1 MAKKDDKRSFVM
13 YDSFLEAMK
22 HLNDKDFR
30 ECTMRIRDY
39 ALEGIEKESESPFV
53 NIILEMAKPNLE
65 AARRRY
71 EACVE
76 NGKKGAPYGKDGGAP
91 KGNKNACKNKQPLN
105 LPQEQPLDED
115 VNTNVNENVKD
126 DVNVDVDEEVNAV
139 STPNPLSNAKP
150 PIELDNSSGSSITNL
165 IKEIVNNRERLEE
178 MKSQA
183 QIHSSF
189 SNEMSVITADSQG
202 CKSQLQSNPVG
213 NSLNNPAPNRI
224 GVTSSTQRRRE
235 IEGGEYSMGD
245 YMRKC
250 IETYVLDLA
259 DMRLGKLPQ
268 DDMLFWKAVDT
279 YKSLYGLTDDKSAV
293 KAINSLVDEGMRRR
307 R

>member
-1 MAKKDDKRSFVM
+1 MVSEQLIIIVQIINSKMAKKNDKRSFVM

-76 NGKKGAPYGKDGGAP
+76 NGKKGAQYGKDGGAP

-150 PIELDNSSGSSITNL
+150 SIELDNSSGSSITNL

-189 SNEMSVITADSQG
+189 SNALPSFKALEIS
-202 CKSQLQSNPVG
+202 
-213 NSLNNPAPNRI
+213 AP
-224 GVTSSTQRRRE
+224 
-235 IEGGEYSMGD
+235 
-245 YMRKC
+245 
-250 IETYVLDLA
+250 
-259 DMRLGKLPQ
+259 
-268 DDMLFWKAVDT
+268 
-279 YKSLYGLTDDKSAV
+279 KSLLYHSFARSSYVHHGLKTHACVRPS
-293 KAINSLVDEGMRRR
+293 RRSSDGAGKR
-307 R
+307 HIQGRSGESGYHHLP

>member
-30 ECTMRIRDY
+30 ACTMRIRDY

-76 NGKKGAPYGKDGGAP
+76 NGKKGAQYGKDGGAP

-115 VNTNVNENVKD
+115 VNTNVNENVNVKD

-150 PIELDNSSGSSITNL
+150 SIELDNSSGSSITNL
-165 IKEIVNNRERLEE
+165 IREIVNNSERLETG
-178 MKSQA
+178 KSQPYSSSSNGASVVTAEA
-183 QIHSSF
+183 QE
-189 SNEMSVITADSQG
+189 N
-202 CKSQLQSNPVG
+202 KSQLYPKSRGSSV
-213 NSLNNPAPNRI
+213 A
-224 GVTSSTQRRRE
+224 SSTPRRRE

-250 IETYVLDLA
+250 IETYTLDLV
-259 DMRLGKLPQ
+259 DMRMGRLPQ
-268 DDMLFWKAVDT
+268 DDTLFWKAVDT

-293 KAINSLVDEGMRRR
+293 KAINALVDEGMRKSC
-307 R
+307 

>member
-1 MAKKDDKRSFVM
+1 MAKKNDKRSFVM

-39 ALEGIEKESESPFV
+39 ALEGIEEESESPFV

-76 NGKKGAPYGKDGGAP
+76 NGKKGAEYGKEGGAP
-91 KGNKNACKNKQPLN
+91 KGNKNASKDKQPQNQPQKQPL
-105 LPQEQPLDED
+105 DVD
-115 VNTNVNENVKD
+115 VNANDDVYVNVED
-126 DVNVDVDEEVNAV
+126 DVNVDVEEEVNAV
-139 STPNPLSNAKP
+139 STPNPLSTAKP
-150 PIELDNSSGSSITNL
+150 SIGLKSSSGSSITNL
-165 IKEIVNNRERLEE
+165 IREIVNNSERLETE
-178 MKSQA
+178 KSQSYSSTSNGSSVVTAEA
-183 QIHSSF
+183 QE
-189 SNEMSVITADSQG
+189 N
-202 CKSQLQSNPVG
+202 KSQLYPKSRGSSVA
-213 NSLNNPAPNRI
+213 SSTSNRI
-224 GVTSSTQRRRE
+224 EGATSTPRRRE

-250 IETYVLDLA
+250 IETYTLDLV
-259 DMRLGKLPQ
+259 DMRMGRLPQ
-268 DDMLFWKAVDT
+268 DDTLFWKAVDT

-293 KAINSLVDEGMRRR
+293 KAINALVDAGMRKRC
-307 R
+307 

>member
-1 MAKKDDKRSFVM
+1 MAKKNDKRSFVM

-39 ALEGIEKESESPFV
+39 ALEGIEEESESPFV

-76 NGKKGAPYGKDGGAP
+76 NGKKGAEYGKEGGAP
-91 KGNKNACKNKQPLN
+91 KGNKNASKDKQPQNQPQKQPL
-105 LPQEQPLDED
+105 DVD
-115 VNTNVNENVKD
+115 VNANDDVYVNAND
-126 DVNVDVDEEVNAV
+126 DVNVDVEEEVNAA
-139 STPNPLSNAKP
+139 STPNPLSTAKP
-150 PIELDNSSGSSITNL
+150 SIGLKSSSGSSITNL
-165 IKEIVNNRERLEE
+165 IREIVNNSERLETG
-178 MKSQA
+178 KSQPYSSSSNGASVVTAEA
-183 QIHSSF
+183 QE
-189 SNEMSVITADSQG
+189 N
-202 CKSQLQSNPVG
+202 KSQLYPKSRGSSV
-213 NSLNNPAPNRI
+213 A
-224 GVTSSTQRRRE
+224 SSTPRRRE

-250 IETYVLDLA
+250 IETYTLDLV
-259 DMRLGKLPQ
+259 DMRMGRLPQ
-268 DDMLFWKAVDT
+268 DDTLFWKAVDT

-293 KAINSLVDEGMRRR
+293 KAINALVDEGMRKSC
-307 R
+307 